1 MNQTEFAVSR
11 FENRNGVIS
20 WRVSGWLAGVR
31 IRKNLP
37 TREEAA
43 AEKAALEIKA
53 IQLASG
59 VRSATTFLSDLAILD
74 ISINLQKIFNLKI
87 SFSPHDLLNHFPK
100 RADHHPIEGARV
112 FASGSFG

>member
-1 MNQTEFAVSR
+1 MPQTEFSLDR

-31 IRKNLP
+31 IRKNLK

-43 AEKAALEIKA
+43 AEKASREIKA

-59 VRSATTFLSDLAILD
+59 IRLASTFLTDDQLREAKSLLRRIAGTVHHEAWVVLPIKNPGSNREIHLD
-74 ISINLQKIFNLKI
+74 
-87 SFSPHDLLNHFPK
+87 
-100 RADHHPIEGARV
+100 
-112 FASGSFG
+112 